1 LTYFQQNWQNA
12 TLTLVQISSQLVGKY
27 AYIGSISVFHP
38 NDLFIATTA
47 MLVTSR
53 IYILGY
59 LEIYKQVSAQMSND
73 LKGHVNYCHHFS
85 SGILPV
91 CKL

>member
-1 LTYFQQNWQNA
+1 MTLYVNIRANQRMMHYFKD
-12 TLTLVQISSQLVGKY
+12 TFV
-27 AYIGSISVFHP
+27 
-38 NDLFIATTA
+38 
-47 MLVTSR
+47 
-53 IYILGY
+53 YILGY

-73 LKGHVNYCHHFS
+73 LKGHVNYCRHFS